1 MNIKTKFIASSI
13 MFSTLITGLILGVNT
28 IIQSSDERF
37 QLQKNQAFEAL
48 ETTIGMQLALNQE
61 VNHLKDF
68 ILLERAGEDMGK
80 FQQAKSDFI
89 IGLSSLQGQ
98 LPHYQS
104 LETIRRQHRSLI
116 NLADRLEN
124 NEEASFTAIR
134 SDMEAVNSFSQDIQF
149 YIDDVRS
156 YLYAQ
161 EKIASQNV
169 ESFNRFVVTLECVVV
184 GLSLLIF
191 VVQFKWILLPVV
203 ESLKELQQG
212 TLAIGTGKL
221 DYRLALKGNQEFQ
234 SVGEAF
240 NQMAMQ
246 LEGFYVE
253 LEQKVKD
260 RTQDLE
266 TINADLHQEMNKRLR
281 VEQSLR
287 DKNET
292 IKQTLEELQRTQAQ
306 MVHSEKM
313 SSLGQMVAGVA
324 HEINNPVN
332 FIYGN
337 IVHAEDYLQDLLGLV
352 QLYQQEYPDPAPR
365 ITDEMEAIELD
376 FVMTDVVKVMGS
388 MKMGAKRIQ
397 EIVKSL
403 RTFSRL
409 DEADAKTVDLHEGID
424 STLLILQNRLKAKN
438 DRPTIEVLKH
448 YGDLPPIDCYP
459 GQLNQVFMNILV
471 NAIDVL
477 EEQEDHGTS
486 GIITITTTSDG
497 DWATITIADNG
508 PGIPEETRS
517 KLFDPFFTTKTIGK
531 GTGLGLS
538 IVHSIIVDKHRG
550 AITCN
555 SEIGQGATFAIK
567 IPLTMT
573 ELT

>member
-1 MNIKTKFIASSI
+1 MNIKTKFITSSI
-13 MFSTLITGLILGVNT
+13 MFSALITGLILGVNA

-37 QLQKNQAFEAL
+37 QLQKNQAFESI
-48 ETTIGMQLALNQE
+48 ETTIGLQLALNEE

-68 ILLERAGEDMGK
+68 ILLDRAGEDMGK

-89 IGLSSLQGQ
+89 IGLSSLQSQ
-98 LPHYQS
+98 LPDYKE

-124 NEEASFTAIR
+124 QDEPSFTAIR
-134 SDMEAVNSFSQDIQF
+134 SDIEAVNSFSQDIQF
-149 YIDDVRS
+149 YLDDVRN

-169 ESFNRFVVTLECVVV
+169 EHFNRFVVTLECVVV

-191 VVQFKWILLPVV
+191 VAQFKWILLPVV

-212 TLAIGTGKL
+212 ALAIGTGKL
-221 DYRLALKGNQEFQ
+221 DYRLALKGDQEFK

-246 LEGFYVE
+246 LEGFYEE

-292 IKQTLEELQRTQAQ
+292 IKHTLEELQRTQAQ

-337 IVHAEDYLQDLLGLV
+337 IVHAEDYIQDLLGLV
-352 QLYQQEYPDPAPR
+352 ELYQQEYPDPAPTIR
-365 ITDEMEAIELD
+365 EEMAAIELD
-376 FVMTDVVKVMGS
+376 FVMMDVVKVMGS

-438 DRPTIEVLKH
+438 DRPAIEVLKH

-477 EEQEDHGTS
+477 EEQEDDGAP
-486 GIITITTTSDG
+486 GMITLTTQTDG
-497 DWATITIADNG
+497 DSATITIADNG
-508 PGIPEETRS
+508 PGMASEIQR

-555 SEIGQGATFAIK
+555 SEIGQGTTFEIK